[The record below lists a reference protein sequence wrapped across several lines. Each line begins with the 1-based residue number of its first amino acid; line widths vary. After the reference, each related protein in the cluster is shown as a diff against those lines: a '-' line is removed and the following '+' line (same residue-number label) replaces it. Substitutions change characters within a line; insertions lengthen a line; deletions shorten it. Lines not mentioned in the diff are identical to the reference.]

1 MQNCT
6 VMRQVEEGG
15 AGNAM
20 CTKANEAGVIF
31 SHADA
36 DADADTDAD
45 VDVDVD
51 VDTFGTNISST
62 HSSKYV
68 PAVFWFNRYSD

>member
-1 MQNCT
+1 
-6 VMRQVEEGG
+6 MRQVEEGG

-31 SHADA
+31 SHADADA

>member
-1 MQNCT
+1 
-6 VMRQVEEGG
+6 MRQVEEAG

-20 CTKANEAGVIF
+20 CTKANEAGEIF

-36 DADADTDAD
+36 DADVD

-51 VDTFGTNISST
+51 VDADTFGTNISST
-62 HSSKYV
+62 HSSRYV

>member
-6 VMRQVEEGG
+6 VMRQVEEAG

-36 DADADTDAD
+36 DAD

-68 PAVFWFNRYSD
+68 PAVFWFN

>member
-6 VMRQVEEGG
+6 VMRQVEEAG

-20 CTKANEAGVIF
+20 CMKANEAGVIF
-31 SHADA
+31 S
-36 DADADTDAD
+36 DAD

-51 VDTFGTNISST
+51 VDADVDADTFGTNISST
-62 HSSKYV
+62 HSSRYV
-68 PAVFWFNRYSD
+68 PAVFLVPPAF

>member
-6 VMRQVEEGG
+6 VMRQVEEAG

-36 DADADTDAD
+36 D

-51 VDTFGTNISST
+51 GD
-62 HSSKYV
+62 Y
-68 PAVFWFNRYSD
+68 AL